1 MPAEAITAE
10 ALQGML
16 ARSELRE
23 EEPGLARLREG
34 GRVLLE
40 LRAGE
45 MDAAGF
51 AALLERLRAAL
62 RPAPPA
68 RAVVVY
74 REGLLGP
81 VTAEVPLELLFIE
94 EDPHDTPAVQ
104 LRRRR
109 VDGDPGA
116 LRAALAEAERQG
128 RVPSRAK
135 PS

>member
-1 MPAEAITAE
+1 MAAEDASAE
-10 ALQGML
+10 TLRAQL
-16 ARSELRE
+16 ARAELRE
-23 EEPGLARLREG
+23 EEPGLARLRDA

-45 MDAAGF
+45 LDAPGF
-51 AALLERLRAAL
+51 AALLDRVRTLL

-81 VTAEVPLELLFIE
+81 VTAEAPLELLFIE

-109 VDGDPGA
+109 VEGNPSA

-128 RVPSRAK
+128 RVPAQGKS
-135 PS
+135 S